1 MKNTKLICFFL
12 SFCMVGTRIVTAVQN
27 CSKDFDSDLFHNF
40 CKLNETAHKE
50 HEHVNSNNVTILT
63 THFEKEDF
71 ICDEYF
77 ENNMAKMSQG
87 IRGLTSNAFHENVFN
102 KYKDQGDAIANGTK
116 EKEFNLGGNP
126 RYGYILADIYTSFVL
141 LVGIFFP
148 SCTGMYKIP
157 IYNCV
162 LLL

>member
-1 MKNTKLICFFL
+1 MKNTKLICFFH

-50 HEHVNSNNVTILT
+50 HEHVNSNNVSILT

-87 IRGLTSNAFHENVFN
+87 IRGLTSNAFHENVLIN
-102 KYKDQGDAIANGTK
+102 IKIK
-116 EKEFNLGGNP
+116 EMQLQTAQKKKNL
-126 RYGYILADIYTSFVL
+126 T
-141 LVGIFFP
+141 
-148 SCTGMYKIP
+148 
-157 IYNCV
+157 
-162 LLL
+162 

>member
-1 MKNTKLICFFL
+1 
-12 SFCMVGTRIVTAVQN
+12 MVGTRIVTAVQN

-50 HEHVNSNNVTILT
+50 HEHVNSNNVSILT

-102 KYKDQGDAIANGTK
+102 KYKDQGDAI
-116 EKEFNLGGNP
+116 
-126 RYGYILADIYTSFVL
+126 
-141 LVGIFFP
+141 
-148 SCTGMYKIP
+148 
-157 IYNCV
+157 
-162 LLL
+162 